1 MKHLQG
7 RTSHIALKKS
17 NLGIHDA
24 SRHLNREI
32 NSQLDQIIFDL
43 GIHDVDKSVIGFSL
57 PLTTFFSVLCRI
69 PQLHLDKT
77 AHKYIIIGSTNSCSL
92 GSRAAWAARADQE
105 ASAIRT
111 SPVPDAS
118 PVPHA
123 VREPERPRQ
132 SLENTGSTNMKFI
145 RQFLIILAISLVGEI
160 LKYILPLPIPASIYG
175 MAILFA
181 GLMSGLIKLD
191 AVRETGKFLIEIMP
205 LMFIPAGVGLMDS
218 WGNLHPILLPVAIIT
233 IVTSITV
240 MGSTGLLS
248 QWVIRR
254 GRKLAEEKTER
265 KRGVYHE

>member
-1 MKHLQG
+1 
-7 RTSHIALKKS
+7 
-17 NLGIHDA
+17 
-24 SRHLNREI
+24 
-32 NSQLDQIIFDL
+32 
-43 GIHDVDKSVIGFSL
+43 
-57 PLTTFFSVLCRI
+57 
-69 PQLHLDKT
+69 
-77 AHKYIIIGSTNSCSL
+77 
-92 GSRAAWAARADQE
+92 
-105 ASAIRT
+105 
-111 SPVPDAS
+111 
-118 PVPHA
+118 
-123 VREPERPRQ
+123 
-132 SLENTGSTNMKFI
+132 MKFI

-218 WGNLHPILLPVAIIT
+218 WGNLLPVAIIT
-233 IVTSITV
+233 IVTNITV

-265 KRGVYHE
+265 KKGAYHE

>member
-1 MKHLQG
+1 M
-7 RTSHIALKKS
+7 
-17 NLGIHDA
+17 
-24 SRHLNREI
+24 
-32 NSQLDQIIFDL
+32 
-43 GIHDVDKSVIGFSL
+43 
-57 PLTTFFSVLCRI
+57 
-69 PQLHLDKT
+69 
-77 AHKYIIIGSTNSCSL
+77 IGSTNSAGLGIPHSLSASCSL
-92 GSRAAWAARADQE
+92 GTPHGLGSPSRPGGFGDPNEPGTR
-105 ASAIRT
+105 
-111 SPVPDAS
+111 
-118 PVPHA
+118 
-123 VREPERPRQ
+123 REPGAPRGPGTPVRPRQ

-181 GLMSGLIKLD
+181 GLMTGLIKLD

-233 IVTSITV
+233 IVTNITV

-254 GRKLAEEKTER
+254 GRKLAEEKTKR
-265 KRGVYHE
+265 KRGAYHE